1 MLICCFKLI
10 VSMCFFDYFRDC
22 ACEQREL
29 LNTRQYLDHRQVEE
43 GFLLYAAV
51 QVMKRYIIKFKNG
64 KCTGH
69 LERNLLMEMVVSAY
83 EKGFYEKWTG
93 VHNSSKGICKNS
105 L

>member
-1 MLICCFKLI
+1 MIKLT
-10 VSMCFFDYFRDC
+10 VSIGLFDYFTDC
-22 ACEQREL
+22 ASEQREL
-29 LNTRQYLDHRQVEE
+29 LNTRQYLDHRRVEE

-51 QVMKRYIIKFKNG
+51 QVMKRYKIKFENG
-64 KCTGH
+64 KCNVP

-93 VHNSSKGICKNS
+93 VCDSSKGIGKNC